1 MQTVADGQE
10 FGPITDKLVRDLLN
24 AGARLTAQ
32 VTQNPHELGPRLH
45 AYTVEITTALAI
57 AVDKLESAPSDG
69 SAAAQ
74 RRRTK
79 RPSGSGYLSLVKPD
93 SH

>member
-1 MQTVADGQE
+1 MQTVADGHE

-45 AYTVEITTALAI
+45 AYTVEITTALGRWTRIPAVSARRAAI
-57 AVDKLESAPSDG
+57 AS
-69 SAAAQ
+69 
-74 RRRTK
+74 TT
-79 RPSGSGYLSLVKPD
+79 SLTG
-93 SH
+93 